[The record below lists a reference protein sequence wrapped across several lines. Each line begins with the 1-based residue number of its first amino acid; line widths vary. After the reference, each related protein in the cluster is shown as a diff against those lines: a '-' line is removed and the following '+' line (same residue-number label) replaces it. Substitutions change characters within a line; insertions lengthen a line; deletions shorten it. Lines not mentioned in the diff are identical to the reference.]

1 MTQKID
7 YDLFCQQM
15 NAEVLDSWQES
26 TLLRLPI
33 HDDPGHAAL
42 WFGPSIVNGLEATYM
57 LTTICPSSGTVYAT
71 RVPPNLTSAREAASW
86 IDLEIDTEHSD
97 VGRIVHIRRE
107 YQPERTKLPDGDYH
121 DVHCCFD

>member
-7 YDLFCQQM
+7 YALFCQELKT
-15 NAEVLDSWQES
+15 EVLDSWREY

-33 HDDPGHAAL
+33 HDDPSHAAL
-42 WFGPSIVNGLEATYM
+42 WLGPSIVNGLEAAYL
-57 LTTICPSSGTVYAT
+57 LTTICPSSGTIYAI

-86 IDLEIDTEHSD
+86 IDLEIDPAHSD
-97 VGRIVHIRRE
+97 VGRIINIRRE
-107 YQPERTKLPDGDYH
+107 YQPEITMLPDRCYH